1 MTTYLPAAQRSE
13 LVRSFLNRTY
23 SWMSAGLVLTAGVAY
38 LTASSESMTMLVSG
52 MMLPLVLLQFAI
64 VFGLSFL
71 ADRVNSVVAGM
82 LFMLYAAITGLTF
95 SSLLLV
101 YSPATVGTA
110 FLTAAG
116 AFAGMSAVGYFIKQD
131 LSGLG
136 RFFLFAL
143 IGLVVCMFVNLFLHN
158 GLFDLIISGVGVLL
172 FAGLTAY
179 DTQKL
184 KEMALAGIEGETAE
198 RAAVHGALALYLDFI
213 NLFLFIL
220 RLLGGNRD

>member
-1 MTTYLPAAQRSE
+1 MTTYTPTAQRSE
-13 LVRSFLNRTY
+13 VVRSFLNRTY
-23 SWMSAGLVLTAGVAY
+23 SWMSAGLLLTAGVAY
-38 LTASSESMTMLVSG
+38 LTASNIDLAFSIMGLT
-52 MMLPLVLLQFAI
+52 LPLIAVQFGIVL
-64 VFGLSFL
+64 GLSFL
-71 ADRVNSVVAGM
+71 ADRINSVVAGL
-82 LFMLYAAITGLTF
+82 LFMLYAGITGLTF
-95 SSLLLV
+95 SSLLLG
-101 YSPATVGTA
+101 YGLATVTTA

-131 LSGLG
+131 LSGMG

-143 IGLVVCMFVNLFLHN
+143 IGLVVSMFVNMFLGN
-158 GLFDLIISGVGVLL
+158 GMFDLMISSVGVLL
-172 FAGLTAY
+172 FAGLTVY

-184 KEMALAGIEGETAE
+184 KEMALAGIEGEAAE